1 MAIQIAEQ
9 VVEDYS
15 ALMAQMKTMQIQLA
29 ALQMAISIQ
38 NNEQE
43 VSHQNQITLNV
54 KEVAKLWKL
63 SESRIYVLTG
73 LKLIPSHR
81 IGSRIVFYRDEI
93 MKLIDSGFRVTMQ
106 DEINAR
112 KRMQEIRG
120 VGIVGRKKAE
130 AL

>member
-1 MAIQIAEQ
+1 MAIKFAEQ

-15 ALMAQMKTMQIQLA
+15 ALMAQMKAMQSQID

-43 VSHQNQITLNV
+43 VSNENQITLNV

-93 MKLIDSGFRVTMQ
+93 MKLIDSGFKVTMQ

-120 VGIVGRKKAE
+120 VGILGRKKAE

>member
-15 ALMAQMKTMQIQLA
+15 ALMAQMKTMQSQLA

-93 MKLIDSGFRVTMQ
+93 MKLIDSGFRVTVQ